1 MKNIKL
7 FSVLTLFVFLAFQAC
22 EKIKEAIVITVNV
35 PIEKCHTII
44 APQPASETIGYS
56 KEIEIDNTET
66 TKVLDENEV
75 DLSAIKSAAPNELII
90 SIGNPDDTNFE
101 ITDVKSVLIEVST
114 ATKAAVKVLEE
125 AIENATVT
133 NNQATFKADTSV
145 DITDYIKEDKITM
158 KVTVFTSADV
168 NEDTELCFK
177 LNNDMRIGLPE

>member
-7 FSVLTLFVFLAFQAC
+7 FSVLSLFAFLAFQSC

-35 PIEKCHTII
+35 PLEKCHTIV
-44 APQPASETIGYS
+44 APQPANETVGYS
-56 KEIEIDNTET
+56 QEIDIDNTET

-75 DLSAIKSAAPNELII
+75 DLSAIKSAAPNELVV

-101 ITDVKSVLIEVST
+101 VTDVKSVVIEVST

-125 AIENATVT
+125 SIENATVT
-133 NNQATFKADTSV
+133 ANQATFKADASIDLTE
-145 DITDYIKEDKITM
+145 YIKEDKITM